1 MHFSCRSARPAL
13 TAVRHHGRT
22 HSRSSILVAHSLHTG
37 PARIYSSCRTYY
49 TTIRTLNPAKLTPQD
64 HVISLQP
71 ESALY
76 GHDSCGIALRVR
88 LRELNDILPRVHMR
102 HTSLPPS
109 PGHSADTLGGFLYYH
124 QPPRAPPLAGML
136 RFRLTAS
143 NDPATF
149 ASGVDIL
156 TRRGI
161 PWYIP
166 LPSIA
171 SRKTYELIRRLLTDV
186 DETVTPQVME
196 LAARYSSRF
205 TTGHVRGTR
214 YLHSFGQT
222 FYLSPQSSQH
232 GFTFVGEAG
241 LAHATL
247 RSMTCYSGMSSSV
260 QRRRSHPLSGQSIS
274 GNHLSQ
280 LTYHSDQVP
289 FCVVLSRR
297 HCQNMSGTV
306 SLLCASCVALSGTPF
321 DPIWSI
327 QGHNFHWSSTREK
340 ANCWS
345 LRCPY
350 RSSPEYGQ

>member
-1 MHFSCRSARPAL
+1 MRVGLTSALPVL
-13 TAVRHHGRT
+13 TPICQRGYGT
-22 HSRSSILVAHSLHTG
+22 HSRPRMLVDRPLHTG
-37 PARIYSSCRTYY
+37 SACIISFRRPYG
-49 TTIRTLNPAKLTPQD
+49 TTIRTLNPAKFTPQD
-64 HVISLQP
+64 HITSLQRAP
-71 ESALY
+71 HELKACVALHVQQSHGELPKVY
-76 GHDSCGIALRVR
+76 LR
-88 LRELNDILPRVHMR
+88 HA
-102 HTSLPPS
+102 SLPPS
-109 PGHSADTLGGFLYYH
+109 PGHSAEPLGGFLYYH
-124 QPPRAPPLAGML
+124 QPPRAPPLAGVL

-143 NDPATF
+143 RDPATF
-149 ASGVDIL
+149 ASGVDLITKL
-156 TRRGI
+156 GI

-171 SRKTYELIRRLLTDV
+171 SRKTYGPIRPLLTDV

-289 FCVVLSRR
+289 FCVVLSHRR
-297 HCQNMSGTV
+297 CQNMSGTV
-306 SLLCASCVALSGTPF
+306 SLLCASCASWSGIPS
-321 DPIWSI
+321 DPIRRI
-327 QGHNFHWSSTREK
+327 PGHGFHPSSTREK
-340 ANCWS
+340 VNCWS
-345 LRCPY
+345 RCPH
-350 RSSPEYGQ
+350 RSHPGHGR